1 MTLDQA
7 LFNWLQIYYVL
18 EQRPHDEAAKETSQI
33 FLDHTDRGPR
43 CSNKL
48 KMDRHDDMY
57 IVRLQQKGI
66 ELEKKFPVQAVQR
79 LWFDLEESEAGQHQ
93 D

>member
-18 EQRPHDEAAKETSQI
+18 EQRPHDEAAQETCQFFWTI
-33 FLDHTDRGPR
+33 LTEDHGVQTVEVDQ
-43 CSNKL
+43 
-48 KMDRHDDMY
+48 HDDMY
-57 IVRLQQKGI
+57 IVRLQQKGV
-66 ELEKKFPVQAVQR
+66 ELEKKFPVQAVQQ
-79 LWFDLEESEAGQHQ
+79 LWFDLEENQAGQHQ